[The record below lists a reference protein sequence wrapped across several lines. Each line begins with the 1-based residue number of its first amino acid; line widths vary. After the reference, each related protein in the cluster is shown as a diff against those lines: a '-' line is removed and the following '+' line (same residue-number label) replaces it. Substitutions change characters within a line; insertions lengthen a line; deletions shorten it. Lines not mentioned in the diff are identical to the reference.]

1 VIFVFDSNI
10 RATGGQAHSHP
21 PADPSDVVKNRRK
34 LPLPASIRGNLELR
48 NGEGECIIWGMKGT
62 ADDADFTDKF
72 FATEAAEDTDFFDG
86 MNGIYRIFCH
96 G

>member
-1 VIFVFDSNI
+1 
-10 RATGGQAHSHP
+10 
-21 PADPSDVVKNRRK
+21 
-34 LPLPASIRGNLELR
+34 LR